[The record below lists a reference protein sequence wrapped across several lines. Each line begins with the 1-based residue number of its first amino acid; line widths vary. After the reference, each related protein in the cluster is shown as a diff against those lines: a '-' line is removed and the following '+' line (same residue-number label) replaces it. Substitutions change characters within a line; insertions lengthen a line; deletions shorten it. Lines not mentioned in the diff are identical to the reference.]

1 MKIKRAFVPIMT
13 LLIAALFAG
22 KLFSQS
28 TQRFEIVKVGE
39 GEKKY
44 AASLLLEDAGLQ
56 EIIKILCELTGAQIE
71 IVKPPAKNKKLIVEF
86 HFDDRKEPRRLVFLG
101 TNATVKT
108 YVGKD
113 AKMAEEG
120 ITILKKSGSS
130 PAGQIN
136 IKAGDR
142 ISVEYVNIRLEE
154 LLDNFNQ
161 LGKMK
166 FQLADELKKQSIR
179 VNLKMENLT
188 IEEALKA
195 LAGLENLAIKKL
207 NENSCMIMPKK

>member
-166 FQLADELKKQSIR
+166 FQLADELKKQNIR
-179 VNLKMENLT
+179 VNLKMENLA

-195 LAGLENLAIKKL
+195 LAGLENLVIKKL
-207 NENSCMIMPKK
+207 DENSFLIASKK

>member
-1 MKIKRAFVPIMT
+1 MKIKRVFIPIMT
-13 LLIAALFAG
+13 LLIAALFTG
-22 KLFSQS
+22 KLFAQS

-71 IVKPPAKNKKLIVEF
+71 VVKPPAKKEKLVVEF
-86 HFDDRKEPRRLVFLG
+86 HFDNRKEPRRLVFFG
-101 TNATVKT
+101 TNATMKT
-108 YVGKD
+108 YVSKGEKI
-113 AKMAEEG
+113 EEQG
-120 ITILKKSGSS
+120 ISILKKSGSS
-130 PAGQIN
+130 PDGRIN
-136 IKAGDR
+136 VKVGDR
-142 ISVEYVNIRLEE
+142 ISIEYVNIRLEE

-166 FQLADELKKQSIR
+166 FQLDDELKKQNIR

-195 LAGLENLAIKKL
+195 LAGLENLVIKKL
-207 NENSCMIMPKK
+207 DENSFLISPKK

>member
-195 LAGLENLAIKKL
+195 LAGLENLVIKKL
-207 NENSCMIMPKK
+207 DENSFLISPKK